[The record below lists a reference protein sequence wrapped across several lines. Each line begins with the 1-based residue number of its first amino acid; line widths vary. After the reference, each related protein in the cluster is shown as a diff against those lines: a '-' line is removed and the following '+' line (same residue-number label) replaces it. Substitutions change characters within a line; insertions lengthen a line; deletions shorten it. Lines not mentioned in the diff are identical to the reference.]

1 MASQVN
7 VFNNI
12 PTQLMDI
19 VYFHTNSYIHFAYII
34 MVAGNS
40 VKVKGKIPVTQSS
53 TKATA
58 ATKDVDMVRYTS
70 ESVQIS
76 PNAAT
81 VIV

>member
-7 VFNNI
+7 VFDSI
-12 PTQLMDI
+12 LTQLMDI

-34 MVAGNS
+34 MVNGNS
-40 VKVKGKIPVTQSS
+40 VKVKGKSS

>member
-1 MASQVN
+1 MV
-7 VFNNI
+7 
-12 PTQLMDI
+12 I
-19 VYFHTNSYIHFAYII
+19 VLKWKERS
-34 MVAGNS
+34 
-40 VKVKGKIPVTQSS
+40 QSS

-58 ATKDVDMVRYTS
+58 ATKDVDMVWYTS

>member
-1 MASQVN
+1 MVN
-7 VFNNI
+7 
-12 PTQLMDI
+12 
-19 VYFHTNSYIHFAYII
+19 
-34 MVAGNS
+34 GNS